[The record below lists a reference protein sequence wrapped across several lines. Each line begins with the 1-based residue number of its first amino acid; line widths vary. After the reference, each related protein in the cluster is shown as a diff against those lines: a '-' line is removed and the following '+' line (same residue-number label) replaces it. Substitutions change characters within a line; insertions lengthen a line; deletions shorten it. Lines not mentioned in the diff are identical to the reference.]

1 MTRRISL
8 TAAAGIAALALTAS
22 AAFAQVPPERRGLSD
37 FGLSASTPITV
48 RPGVGRWGQPNLVS
62 SYRDTSERAAPQ
74 AGTAYVA
81 TVSSG
86 SGIEWPQIG
95 VGFIMGILLAFGLV
109 LGLRYTRVRPL
120 AH

>member
-8 TAAAGIAALALTAS
+8 IAAAGIAALALTAS
-22 AAFAQVPPERRGLSD
+22 AAFAQAPPERRGLSD
-37 FGLSASTPITV
+37 FGLSASTPTTV
-48 RPGVGRWGQPNLVS
+48 RPGVGRWGQPNVVIS
-62 SYRDTSERAAPQ
+62 HRDAFERATPP

-95 VGFIMGILLAFGLV
+95 VGFVVGILLALGLV